1 MSADVRHL
9 GRYVLGREIGRGE
22 HGVVFE
28 ATEAGSGRLLAIK
41 TFRIDLANDPHAY
54 VRKLGERLLD
64 VSQLHHPGIVRII
77 EQGVGADDGMPWVAM
92 ERLDARSLRQLLDAL
107 PRLSFEWVRSIGLQ
121 AAEAL
126 AHAHANGVTHG
137 GLTASNL
144 LIDGA
149 GRVAVTDFALPAP
162 APDALPA
169 MPQYLSPEQVRGVP
183 PDARSDVFSLGALL
197 FEMLVGRPPFGSPLT
212 GSLSSVLENIAC
224 APTPTPSAIDPD
236 VPRDLDLLVMKA
248 LAKSPVD
255 RFLGATELAAAL
267 RRAQLAPVVPRQA
280 AAPAA
285 TASPPVQTKP
295 AASESAGGA
304 QSLRRGQSQRP
315 AVPVDD
321 VLAELVADIDAFA
334 ARGAPEP
341 SIGKAAGEANKRPLR
356 ESGTPAPVPAFP
368 TLHGETPAASAGPSA
383 QGATSGTQMQTLA
396 GASSLL
402 ADLAGEAQRIRV
414 HNAQMQR
421 GERAV
426 RTEAENMLAGRML
439 LVRDYFSQLAAQ
451 LNVIKPQVARDYPLL
466 GLGEL
471 RGLAWQASDVNTRNR
486 GSEGPDQL
494 VRVSLAYLLRGQ
506 ALMRCERDPQ
516 AAHALRVTLREHGL
530 RFEEQ
535 AARDEQ
541 NRLRA
546 QVFDVAPEVRG
557 RVEFNA
563 DYANLTLR
571 LTLQNVER
579 FGVVDYQPPPEDAG
593 TEWLDELARLI
604 LGQPSRFA
612 TMARLIVPTP

>member
-1 MSADVRHL
+1 MSDDVRHL

-77 EQGVGADDGMPWVAM
+77 EQGVGADDGAPWVAM
-92 ERLDARSLRQLLDAL
+92 ERVDARSLRQLLDAL

-162 APDALPA
+162 APDSLPA

-236 VPRDLDLLVMKA
+236 VPPDLDLLVMKA

-255 RFLGATELAAAL
+255 RFDGAAELAAAL
-267 RRAQLAPVVPRQA
+267 RRAQLAPPAPVQA
-280 AAPAA
+280 ATPVGATPPLVQPKPQTPEPAG
-285 TASPPVQTKP
+285 P
-295 AASESAGGA
+295 
-304 QSLRRGQSQRP
+304 QSLRRGQSHRP
-315 AVPVDD
+315 AMPVDD

-341 SIGKAAGEANKRPLR
+341 SIGKTADEANRRPLR
-356 ESGTPAPVPAFP
+356 ESGATAPAPAFP
-368 TLHGETPAASAGPSA
+368 TLHGDAPAAGSSPSA
-383 QGATSGTQMQTLA
+383 PGSPSPAPVNGVA

-402 ADLAGEAQRIRV
+402 ADLADEAQRIRM

-426 RTEAENMLAGRML
+426 RTEAENALAGRMF
-439 LVRDYFSQLAAQ
+439 LVRDYFIQLAAQ

-471 RGLAWQASDVNTRNR
+471 RGLAWQASDVNTRSR
-486 GSEGPDQL
+486 GSDGPDQL
-494 VRVSLAYLLRGQ
+494 IRVSLAYLLRGQ

-563 DYANLTLR
+563 DYGNLSLR

-612 TMARLIVPTP
+612 TLARLIVPAP